1 MNGYVQA
8 AVLGIDLGINGLK
21 VLVTSPDGRIRGRAV
36 AGYPVSVPGLGQAE
50 ADPGDWW
57 AAVRRAVPAALA
69 EAGEPAVS
77 AIAVTGTMHGVVLA
91 DDRGASLRPAI
102 LGSDQRATAEVALYQ
117 ELPGDYTAALGGRPT
132 PGTAG
137 PLLCWLASHEP
148 HTLRHSWWAL
158 QPKDWLRLRLTGQA
172 ATDPTGASATQLFD
186 LAENDWSAPLVGKL
200 GLPRDKLPPVRRS
213 AATAG
218 RLLAGP
224 AAELGLLPDIPVA
237 AGAGDTTAALLAADL
252 VPGDA
257 LLNLGRDGQWVLPV
271 PSLPDQSAV
280 SASQCGTSL
289 YRAVGDGYCRLAPV
303 PETGRILDRVR
314 HRLDATW
321 DELYT
326 AASRPRP
333 PGHVRDSGD
342 LLRAAL
348 DDVAARLREG
358 LDGLRAAGHH
368 PRRVVLGG
376 TSARHRAWRGLLEE
390 TLALPLIPAPA
401 PAGWLAAAGAAR
413 LAAATA

>member
-1 MNGYVQA
+1 
-8 AVLGIDLGINGLK
+8 
-21 VLVTSPDGRIRGRAV
+21 V
-36 AGYPVSVPGLGQAE
+36 AGYPVSVPAPSRAE

-77 AIAVTGTMHGVVLA
+77 GLAVTGTMHGIVLA
-91 DDRGASLRPAI
+91 DDRGAPLRPAI
-102 LGSDQRATAEVALYQ
+102 LGTDQRATAEVALYQ
-117 ELPGDYTAALGGRPT
+117 DLPGDYTAVLGARPS
-132 PGTAG
+132 PGTLG

-172 ATDPTGASATQLFD
+172 AADPTGASATLLFD
-186 LAENDWSAPLVGKL
+186 LAAEDWSAPLVGKL

-224 AAELGLLPDIPVA
+224 AAELGLLPGLPVA
-237 AGAGDTTAALLAADL
+237 AGAGDAAAALLAAGL
-252 VPGDA
+252 GPGDA
-257 LLNLGRDGQWVLPV
+257 LLNLGRSGQWVVPV
-271 PSLPDQSAV
+271 PSLPDQPPAPDPDPEHR
-280 SASQCGTSL
+280 TSL
-289 YRAVGDGYCRLAPV
+289 YRAAGNGYCRLAPV
-303 PETGRILDRVR
+303 PDAGLILDRVR

-333 PGHVRDSGD
+333 PRCVRDSGD

-348 DDVAARLREG
+348 DDVAARLRQG
-358 LDGLRAAGHH
+358 LDELRAAGHH

-376 TSARHRAWRGLLEE
+376 TSARHRAWRDLLEE
-390 TLALPLIPAPA
+390 ALALPLTPSPA